1 MDFYVFLGTVAATFF
16 TLLSTI
22 FYMIY
27 GKFRVQET
35 IITTS
40 SSPPTSPQS
49 SLSCNQ
55 KHDVFPSFHGA
66 DVRKAFLSHI
76 LKEFKRKGI
85 DTFIDNNIERSKS
98 IGPELIEAIR
108 GSKIAVVLLSKDYAS
123 SSWCLNE
130 LVEIMKC
137 RKMLDQTVM
146 TIFYE
151 VDPTDVKKQT
161 GDFGKVFKKTCM
173 GKTNKV
179 IRKWIEALSEVAT
192 IAGEHSRNWDNEAAM
207 IEKISTDISNKLN
220 KFTPVRDFDGLVG
233 MGAHMEKLELL
244 LCLDSC
250 EVRMIGIWGP
260 PGIGKTT
267 IVRFLYNQLSS
278 SFELSIFM
286 ENIKTMHTILA
297 SSDDYSAKLIL
308 QRQFLSKI
316 LDHKDIEI
324 PHLRVLQER
333 LYNKKVLV
341 VLDDVDQSV
350 QLDALAKE
358 TRWFGPRS
366 RILITTQDRKL
377 LKAHRINNI
386 YKVDLPNSDDAL
398 QIFCMYAFGQKTPY
412 DGFYKLARE
421 VTSLV
426 GELPLGLRVV
436 GSYFREMSKQEWK
449 KEISR
454 LSARLDG
461 KIESILK
468 FSYDALCDEDKDLF
482 LHIACFFNHGSIEAL
497 EDFLGKTFLD
507 IAQRLHVLAEKSL
520 ISINSSYVKMHD
532 SLVQLGREI
541 VRKQS
546 VREPGQRQFIV
557 DVRDIFQVLADDTAG
572 GRSVIGIDLYLYQN
586 DDVLNISE
594 KAFEGMSNLQFL
606 RFRDFGNREIVC
618 LPHSLTYL
626 SQKLRLLHWDYF
638 PMTCF
643 PSKFNPEF
651 LVELNMRWSKL
662 EKLWEEIQPLR
673 NLKRMIL
680 SNSRNLKELPDLS
693 SATNLEVLT
702 LNGCSSLVEL
712 PFSIGYAIN
721 LQRINLSFCSNLV
734 ELPSSIGN
742 ATNLKELHLTYC
754 SSLMELPSS
763 IGNCTNLKMLD
774 LSLCSNLIKL
784 PSSIRNAIKLEAFIL
799 AGCESLKELPSFIGK
814 ATNLMILDLR
824 HLPCLVELPSFIGNL
839 HKLTKLSLRGCK
851 KLQVLPTNINLEF
864 LDELDLTD
872 CILLKTFPAIS
883 TNIKRLYLRGTQ
895 IEEVSSSLRSWPR
908 LQNLQMVY
916 SENLS
921 EFSHVLERIT
931 VLELRDINI
940 REMTPWLNRITRLR
954 RLKLSGCGKLV
965 SLPQL
970 PDSLTILDADNCGSL
985 ERLGCS
991 FNNPNI
997 RHLDFTN
1004 CLKLDKEARDLII
1017 QATARNY
1024 SILPSREVHEYITNR
1039 AIGNS
1044 LTVKLNQRALPT
1056 SMRFK
1061 ACIVL
1066 ADKGDHEASNEGRME
1081 VCLTIMERQNDFITS
1096 TCVSKN
1102 HSFRDFL
1109 TEHLYTFEVLVD
1121 VEVTSDELVFDFKLN
1136 SEKWEIGEC
1145 GVLEL
1150 KNHVQTFSE
1159 IDSWDN
1165 Y

>member
-1 MDFYVFLGTVAATFF
+1 VVGTQAPVQLGSLLHLLSIVVMDFYVFLGTVAATFF
-16 TLLSTI
+16 TLLGTI

-66 DVRKAFLSHI
+66 DVRKSFLSHI

-98 IGPELIEAIR
+98 IGPELIEAIK

-173 GKTNKV
+173 GKTNAV
-179 IRKWIEALSEVAT
+179 SRKWIEALSEVAT
-192 IAGEHSRNWDNEAAM
+192 IAGEHSINWDTEAAM

-220 KFTPVRDFDGLVG
+220 NSTPLRDFDGLVG

-412 DGFYKLARE
+412 DGFYKLARK
-421 VTSLV
+421 VTWLV
-426 GELPLGLRVV
+426 GNFPLGLRVV
-436 GSYFREMSKQEWK
+436 GSYFREMSKQEWR
-449 KEISR
+449 KEIPR
-454 LSARLDG
+454 LRARLDG
-461 KIESILK
+461 KIESVLK

-482 LHIACFFNHGSIEAL
+482 LHIACFFNHESIEKL

-507 IAQRLHVLAEKSL
+507 IAQRFHVLAEKSL
-520 ISINSSYVKMHD
+520 ISINSNFVEMHD
-532 SLVQLGREI
+532 SLAQLGKEI

-546 VREPGQRQFIV
+546 VREPGQRQFLV
-557 DVRDIFQVLADDTAG
+557 DARDISEVLADDTAG
-572 GRSVIGIDLYLYQN
+572 GRSVIGIYLDLHRN
-586 DDVLNISE
+586 DDVFNISE

-606 RFRDFGNREIVC
+606 RVKNFGNLFPAIVC
-618 LPHSLTYL
+618 LPHCLTYI
-626 SQKLRLLHWDYF
+626 SRKLRLLDWMYF

-651 LVELNMRWSKL
+651 LVELNMWGSKL
-662 EKLWEEIQPLR
+662 EKLWEEIQ
-673 NLKRMIL
+673 
-680 SNSRNLKELPDLS
+680 
-693 SATNLEVLT
+693 V
-702 LNGCSSLVEL
+702 
-712 PFSIGYAIN
+712 SIY
-721 LQRINLSFCSNLV
+721 
-734 ELPSSIGN
+734 
-742 ATNLKELHLTYC
+742 
-754 SSLMELPSS
+754 
-763 IGNCTNLKMLD
+763 
-774 LSLCSNLIKL
+774 
-784 PSSIRNAIKLEAFIL
+784 
-799 AGCESLKELPSFIGK
+799 
-814 ATNLMILDLR
+814 
-824 HLPCLVELPSFIGNL
+824 
-839 HKLTKLSLRGCK
+839 
-851 KLQVLPTNINLEF
+851 
-864 LDELDLTD
+864 
-872 CILLKTFPAIS
+872 
-883 TNIKRLYLRGTQ
+883 
-895 IEEVSSSLRSWPR
+895 
-908 LQNLQMVY
+908 
-916 SENLS
+916 
-921 EFSHVLERIT
+921 
-931 VLELRDINI
+931 
-940 REMTPWLNRITRLR
+940 
-954 RLKLSGCGKLV
+954 
-965 SLPQL
+965 
-970 PDSLTILDADNCGSL
+970 
-985 ERLGCS
+985 
-991 FNNPNI
+991 
-997 RHLDFTN
+997 
-1004 CLKLDKEARDLII
+1004 
-1017 QATARNY
+1017 
-1024 SILPSREVHEYITNR
+1024 
-1039 AIGNS
+1039 
-1044 LTVKLNQRALPT
+1044 
-1056 SMRFK
+1056 
-1061 ACIVL
+1061 
-1066 ADKGDHEASNEGRME
+1066 
-1081 VCLTIMERQNDFITS
+1081 
-1096 TCVSKN
+1096 
-1102 HSFRDFL
+1102 
-1109 TEHLYTFEVLVD
+1109 
-1121 VEVTSDELVFDFKLN
+1121 
-1136 SEKWEIGEC
+1136 
-1145 GVLEL
+1145 
-1150 KNHVQTFSE
+1150 
-1159 IDSWDN
+1159 
-1165 Y
+1165 

>member
-1 MDFYVFLGTVAATFF
+1 
-16 TLLSTI
+16 
-22 FYMIY
+22 
-27 GKFRVQET
+27 
-35 IITTS
+35 
-40 SSPPTSPQS
+40 
-49 SLSCNQ
+49 
-55 KHDVFPSFHGA
+55 
-66 DVRKAFLSHI
+66 
-76 LKEFKRKGI
+76 
-85 DTFIDNNIERSKS
+85 
-98 IGPELIEAIR
+98 
-108 GSKIAVVLLSKDYAS
+108 
-123 SSWCLNE
+123 
-130 LVEIMKC
+130 
-137 RKMLDQTVM
+137 
-146 TIFYE
+146 
-151 VDPTDVKKQT
+151 
-161 GDFGKVFKKTCM
+161 
-173 GKTNKV
+173 
-179 IRKWIEALSEVAT
+179 
-192 IAGEHSRNWDNEAAM
+192 M

-377 LKAHRINNI
+377 LKAHRINHI

-412 DGFYKLARE
+412 YGFYKLARE

-436 GSYFREMSKQEWK
+436 GSYFREMSKQEWR
-449 KEISR
+449 KEMPR
-454 LSARLDG
+454 LRARLDG
-461 KIESILK
+461 KIESVLK

-482 LHIACFFNHGSIEAL
+482 LHIACFFNHESIETL
-497 EDFLGKTFLD
+497 EGFLGKTFLD
-507 IAQRLHVLAEKSL
+507 LAQRFHVLAEKSL
-520 ISINSSYVKMHD
+520 ISINSNFVEMHD
-532 SLVQLGREI
+532 SLAQLGKEI

-546 VREPGQRQFIV
+546 VRDPGQRQFLV
-557 DVRDIFQVLADDTAG
+557 DARDIFEVLADDTAG
-572 GRSVIGIDLYLYQN
+572 GRSVIGIDLNLYQN
-586 DDVLNISE
+586 DDVLNINE

-606 RFRDFGNREIVC
+606 RFRDFGNRERVC
-618 LPHSLTYL
+618 LPHCLTYV
-626 SQKLRLLHWDYF
+626 SRKLRLLHWIYF
-638 PMTCF
+638 PMTSF
-643 PSKFNPEF
+643 PPKFNPEF
-651 LVELNMRWSKL
+651 LVELNMYYSKL

-673 NLKRMIL
+673 NLKRMNL
-680 SNSRNLKELPDLS
+680 CYSKNLKELPDLS
-693 SATNLEVLT
+693 SATNLEVLN

-712 PFSIGYAIN
+712 PFSTGNATKLLKLELSGCSSLLELPSSIGYAIN
-721 LQRINLSFCSNLV
+721 LQRINLSYCSNLV

-763 IGNCTNLKMLD
+763 IGNCTNLKELD
-774 LSLCSNLIKL
+774 LMMCSSLIKL
-784 PSSIRNAIKLEAFIL
+784 PSSIGNAINLEKLIL
-799 AGCESLKELPSFIGK
+799 AGCKSLVELPSFIGK
-814 ATNLMILDLR
+814 VTDLRILDFGYLS
-824 HLPCLVELPSFIGNL
+824 CLVELPSFIGNL
-839 HKLTKLSLRGCK
+839 HKLSELRLRGCK

-883 TNIKRLYLRGTQ
+883 TNIKRLHLRGTQ

-908 LQNLQMVY
+908 LQDLQMVY

-921 EFSHVLERIT
+921 EFSHVLEKIT

-997 RHLDFTN
+997 QHLDFTN
-1004 CLKLDKEARDLII
+1004 CLNLDKEAKDLII
-1017 QATARNY
+1017 QATARHY

-1039 AIGNS
+1039 AIGSS

-1066 ADKGDHEASNEGRME
+1066 ADNGDHEAGNEGCME

-1102 HSFRDFL
+1102 HSFQDFL
-1109 TEHLYTFEVLVD
+1109 TEHLYTVEVLVD

-1145 GVLEL
+1145 GVLEM

-1159 IDSWDN
+1159 IDFWDF

>member
-1 MDFYVFLGTVAATFF
+1 MDFYVFLGTVAATFLA
-16 TLLSTI
+16 LLGTI

-27 GKFRVQET
+27 GKFRVQEI
-35 IITTS
+35 IITTP

-98 IGPELIEAIR
+98 IGLELIEAIR

-161 GDFGKVFKKTCM
+161 RDFGKVFKKTCV
-173 GKTNKV
+173 GKTNEV

-192 IAGEHSRNWDNEAAM
+192 IAGEHSSNWDNEAAM

-220 KFTPVRDFDGLVG
+220 NSTPLRDFDGLVG

-267 IVRFLYNQLSS
+267 IVRYLYNQLSS
-278 SFELSIFM
+278 SFELSVFM
-286 ENIKTMHTILA
+286 ENIKTMHTKPA
-297 SSDDYSAKLIL
+297 SSDDYSVKLIL
-308 QRQFLSKI
+308 QQQFMSKI
-316 LDHKDIEI
+316 IDHKDIEI

-398 QIFCMYAFGQKTPY
+398 QIFCMYVFGQKTPY

-436 GSYFREMSKQEWK
+436 GSYFREMSKQEWR

-454 LSARLDG
+454 LRARLDG
-461 KIESILK
+461 KIESVLK

-482 LHIACFFNHGSIEAL
+482 LHIACFFNNESIETL
-497 EDFLGKTFLD
+497 EGFLGKRFLD
-507 IAQRLHVLAEKSL
+507 LAQRFHVLAEKSL
-520 ISINSSYVKMHD
+520 ISINFNYVKMHD
-532 SLVQLGREI
+532 SLAQLGREI

-546 VREPGQRQFIV
+546 IQEPGQRQFLV
-557 DVRDIFQVLADDTAG
+557 DARDIFEVLADNTAG
-572 GRSVIGIDLYLYQN
+572 GRSVIGIDLNLYEN

-606 RFRDFGNREIVC
+606 RFRDYGNRERVC
-618 LPHSLTYL
+618 LPHCLTYL
-626 SQKLRLLHWDYF
+626 SRKLRLLHWFYF
-638 PMTCF
+638 PMTRF
-643 PSKFNPEF
+643 PPKFNPEF
-651 LVELNMRWSKL
+651 LVDLNMCGSKL

-673 NLKRMIL
+673 NLKRMDLRYSI
-680 SNSRNLKELPDLS
+680 NLKELPDLS
-693 SATNLEVLT
+693 SATNLEVLN

-712 PFSIGYAIN
+712 PFSIGNATK
-721 LQRINLSFCSNLV
+721 LLKLDLSGCSSLL

-763 IGNCTNLKMLD
+763 IGNCTNLKKLD
-774 LSLCSNLIKL
+774 LSRCSNLIKL
-784 PSSIRNAIKLEAFIL
+784 PSSIRNAIKLETLIL

-824 HLPCLVELPSFIGNL
+824 YLPCLVELPSFIGNL

-864 LDELDLTD
+864 LNELDLTD

-883 TNIKRLYLRGTQ
+883 TNIKRLHLRGTQ

-908 LQNLQMVY
+908 LQDLQMVY

-921 EFSHVLERIT
+921 EFSHVLEKIT

-970 PDSLTILDADNCGSL
+970 PDSLTILDAENCGSL

-997 RHLDFTN
+997 QHLDFTN

-1017 QATARNY
+1017 QATARHY

-1039 AIGNS
+1039 AIGSS

-1066 ADKGDHEASNEGRME
+1066 ADNGGHEAGNPGLME
-1081 VCLTIMERQNDFITS
+1081 VCLTVMERQNDFITS
-1096 TCVSKN
+1096 TCVSKD
-1102 HSFRDFL
+1102 HIFPEFL
-1109 TEHLYTFEVLVD
+1109 REHLYTVEVLVD
-1121 VEVTSDELVFDFKLN
+1121 VEVTSDELVFDFQLN

>member
-1 MDFYVFLGTVAATFF
+1 
-16 TLLSTI
+16 
-22 FYMIY
+22 
-27 GKFRVQET
+27 
-35 IITTS
+35 
-40 SSPPTSPQS
+40 
-49 SLSCNQ
+49 
-55 KHDVFPSFHGA
+55 
-66 DVRKAFLSHI
+66 
-76 LKEFKRKGI
+76 
-85 DTFIDNNIERSKS
+85 
-98 IGPELIEAIR
+98 
-108 GSKIAVVLLSKDYAS
+108 
-123 SSWCLNE
+123 
-130 LVEIMKC
+130 
-137 RKMLDQTVM
+137 
-146 TIFYE
+146 
-151 VDPTDVKKQT
+151 
-161 GDFGKVFKKTCM
+161 
-173 GKTNKV
+173 
-179 IRKWIEALSEVAT
+179 
-192 IAGEHSRNWDNEAAM
+192 
-207 IEKISTDISNKLN
+207 
-220 KFTPVRDFDGLVG
+220 
-233 MGAHMEKLELL
+233 
-244 LCLDSC
+244 
-250 EVRMIGIWGP
+250 
-260 PGIGKTT
+260 
-267 IVRFLYNQLSS
+267 
-278 SFELSIFM
+278 M
-286 ENIKTMHTILA
+286 ENIKTMHTKQA
-297 SSDDYSAKLIL
+297 SSDDYSVKLIL
-308 QRQFLSKI
+308 QQQFMSKI
-316 LDHKDIEI
+316 IDHRDIEI

-377 LKAHRINNI
+377 LKTHRINNI
-386 YKVDLPNSDDAL
+386 YKVDLPNFDDAL

-436 GSYFREMSKQEWK
+436 GSYFREMSKQEWR
-449 KEISR
+449 KEIPR
-454 LSARLDG
+454 LRARLDG
-461 KIESILK
+461 KIESVLK

-482 LHIACFFNHGSIEAL
+482 LHIACFFNRGSIETL
-497 EDFLGKTFLD
+497 EDFLGKTFFD

-520 ISINSSYVKMHD
+520 ISINSNYVEMHN
-532 SLVQLGREI
+532 SLAQLGREI

-546 VREPGQRQFIV
+546 VREPGQRQFLI
-557 DVRDIFQVLADDTAG
+557 DDRDISEVLADDTAG
-572 GRSVIGIDLYLYQN
+572 GRSVIGIDLKLYQN

-606 RFRDFGNREIVC
+606 RVTNYCNRLRVC
-618 LPHSLTYL
+618 LPHCLTYI
-626 SQKLRLLHWDYF
+626 SRKLRLLHWIYF

-651 LVELNMRWSKL
+651 LVELNMFYSKL

-680 SNSRNLKELPDLS
+680 SHSRNLKELPDLS
-693 SATNLEVLT
+693 SATNLEVLN

-712 PFSIGYAIN
+712 PFSIG
-721 LQRINLSFCSNLV
+721 
-734 ELPSSIGN
+734 N
-742 ATNLKELHLTYC
+742 ATKLLQLDLSEC
-754 SSLMELPSS
+754 SSLLELPSS
-763 IGNCTNLKMLD
+763 IGNCTNLKKLD
-774 LSLCSNLIKL
+774 LCLCSNLIKL
-784 PSSIRNAIKLEAFIL
+784 PSSIRNAIKLETLIL
-799 AGCESLKELPSFIGK
+799 AGCGSLKELPSFIGK
-814 ATNLMILDLR
+814 ATNLMILDLGY
-824 HLPCLVELPSFIGNL
+824 LPCLVELPSFIGNL

-872 CILLKTFPAIS
+872 CILLKTFPVIS
-883 TNIKRLYLRGTQ
+883 TNIKRLHLMGTR
-895 IEEVSSSLRSWPR
+895 IEEVPSSIRSWPR
-908 LQNLQMVY
+908 LTDLHMLY
-916 SENLS
+916 SKNLS

-931 VLELRDINI
+931 VLELSDINI
-940 REMTPWLNRITRLR
+940 REMTPWLNRISRLR

-997 RHLDFTN
+997 QHLDFTN

-1017 QATARNY
+1017 QATARDY

-1039 AIGNS
+1039 AIGSS
-1044 LTVKLNQRALPT
+1044 LIVKLNQRAFPT

-1066 ADKGDHEASNEGRME
+1066 ADNDDHEAGNEGCME

-1096 TCVSKN
+1096 TCVSEN
-1102 HSFRDFL
+1102 YFLDFL
-1109 TEHLYTFEVLVD
+1109 TEHLYTVEVLVD

-1150 KNHVQTFSE
+1150 KNHVRTFSE
-1159 IDSWDN
+1159 IDFWDF